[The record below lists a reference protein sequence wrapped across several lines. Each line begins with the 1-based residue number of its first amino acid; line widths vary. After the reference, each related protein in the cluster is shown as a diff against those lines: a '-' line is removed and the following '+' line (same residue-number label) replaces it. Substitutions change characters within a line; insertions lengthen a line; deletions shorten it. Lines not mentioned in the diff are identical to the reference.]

1 MVEVLRLT
9 KDKGLDPERVSFTPK
24 HLADLLSMVE
34 KKEVSAQNAK
44 KVFEKVFDED
54 IDPVVYIEENGLKIV
69 EDTGLLTET
78 VKKIVDANPGPLAE
92 LLGGKPVLRRN
103 RSLMQEFPG
112 GPFRGL
118 RSVQYMGS
126 LLQHPHNR

>member
-1 MVEVLRLT
+1 
-9 KDKGLDPERVSFTPK
+9 
-24 HLADLLSMVE
+24 MVE

-92 LLGGKPVLRRN
+92 LLGQLMRELKGKANPDSVRKALAEEIERR
-103 RSLMQEFPG
+103 R
-112 GPFRGL
+112 
-118 RSVQYMGS
+118 
-126 LLQHPHNR
+126 